1 MPDPVLHGWGKGAQ
15 KGVRPHY
22 CAQVAPS
29 LMERQIPTRLVK
41 TKQNDVR
48 YNGGHIGHCESI
60 QKAPNPSG
68 MRLRACRTNRF

>member
-1 MPDPVLHGWGKGAQ
+1 MVLWKKLGEGAVITVLFIKLWEKKISTYYVPDPVLHGWGKGAQ

-41 TKQNDVR
+41 TKQN
-48 YNGGHIGHCESI
+48 
-60 QKAPNPSG
+60 
-68 MRLRACRTNRF
+68 RTK